1 MERNL
6 FFKQKLD
13 KTTQDLIDLPLA
25 QVHLLALQNGT
36 AERQFKNKNHEKLE
50 DVREVKNGA

>member
-1 MERNL
+1 MYL
-6 FFKQKLD
+6 L
-13 KTTQDLIDLPLA
+13 LA

-36 AERQFKNKNHEKLE
+36 AERQFKNKNNEKLE